1 MLERAVTYKNNGQ
14 INIILNGQKQVL
26 TNAEA
31 EAEYQAALQKNE
43 AKHSILKEIEKEMNT
58 LVGMEEMKRNI
69 KEIYAWIFVN
79 QKRVRT
85 RAESRK
91 TSSSYDV
98 QREPRHRENHR
109 RETDRQAFLRN
120 ERAFQRTSDRSGTC
134 RSGR

>member
-43 AKHSILKEIEKEMNT
+43 AKHGILKEIEKEMSA

-79 QKRVRT
+79 QKTCGARLKGGE
-85 RAESRK
+85 ASAAH
-91 TSSSYDV
+91 DV
-98 QREPRHRENHR
+98 
-109 RETDRQAFLRN
+109 
-120 ERAFQRTSDRSGTC
+120 
-134 RSGR
+134 